1 LMILWPSRAPWGWI
15 SLYDREIIV
24 MPIYFG
30 AFLFSIT
37 FSCNKAFLSYGKQ
50 RSTAMTW
57 GRMGL
62 TQKGSALIASTRA

>member
-1 LMILWPSRAPWGWI
+1 MILWPSRAPWGWI

-37 FSCNKAFLSYGKQ
+37 FSCNKAGENYEC
-50 RSTAMTW
+50 
-57 GRMGL
+57 
-62 TQKGSALIASTRA
+62 SATSF

>member
-1 LMILWPSRAPWGWI
+1 
-15 SLYDREIIV
+15 V

>member
-37 FSCNKAFLSYGKQ
+37 FSCNKAFLK
-50 RSTAMTW
+50 T
-57 GRMGL
+57 
-62 TQKGSALIASTRA
+62 

>member
-1 LMILWPSRAPWGWI
+1 MILWPSRAPWGWI

-37 FSCNKAFLSYGKQ
+37 FSCNKAHSNHY
-50 RSTAMTW
+50 
-57 GRMGL
+57 
-62 TQKGSALIASTRA
+62 